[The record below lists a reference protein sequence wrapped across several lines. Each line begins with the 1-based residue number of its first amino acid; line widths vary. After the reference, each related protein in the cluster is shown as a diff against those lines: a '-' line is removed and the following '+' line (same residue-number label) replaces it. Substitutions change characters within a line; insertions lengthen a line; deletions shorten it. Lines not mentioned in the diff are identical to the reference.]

1 MPKAWA
7 MSKLKTL
14 FKNKGS
20 KKDPKMYR
28 GLSISSSLCKLAVCV
43 ILRRQTDWY
52 ELQLSEPQQGFRRN
66 RGTQDAIFTV
76 KALHQISFKMKIQVY
91 AAFIDL
97 TAAFDTIQR
106 PWLFEILRKRLN
118 DPDRLNSNISV
129 LEALYSST
137 SAHLSEDEVDQ
148 AFQVLAGV
156 RQGGPE
162 SPSLFCLLMD
172 WVMRI
177 FTERAQKLGLHGVK
191 LKYNIASAATNRT
204 ERAEHP
210 MRSELNLLWAGF
222 ADDIGLFF
230 TSELDLVKGIK
241 LLVEIFDE
249 FDLHLSEK
257 KTETMI
263 LNDTRDDESY
273 PKSLLKING
282 HDLKNVKTFCYLG
295 SRIKNDEPTT
305 GDFEIEARINLAKGK
320 FESLK
325 YILCNQKIYMWIRMM
340 FFNAFVRSRMTYA
353 CQTWTLTAKQ
363 LADLNTADAYLKRRM
378 IRNGFKRRGDDDPEN
393 SSPLAYFY
401 RNNDVYK
408 FCKSKKGEPSKPL
421 SEFINSQRQK
431 FTAHT
436 IRQPNSRHTK
446 QLLFNDDKYHRTGN
460 HSGPLLQQ
468 VAASRNIDKSQFI
481 REARNRKF

>member
-1 MPKAWA
+1 
-7 MSKLKTL
+7 
-14 FKNKGS
+14 
-20 KKDPKMYR
+20 
-28 GLSISSSLCKLAVCV
+28 
-43 ILRRQTDWY
+43 
-52 ELQLSEPQQGFRRN
+52 
-66 RGTQDAIFTV
+66 
-76 KALHQISFKMKIQVY
+76 
-91 AAFIDL
+91 
-97 TAAFDTIQR
+97 
-106 PWLFEILRKRLN
+106 LN
-118 DPDRLNSNISV
+118 DPDKTNSNISV
-129 LEALYSST
+129 LEALYSAT
-137 SAHLSEDEVDQ
+137 SAHLAEDEVDQ

-177 FTERAQKLGLHGVK
+177 FTDRAEKLGLHGVK
-191 LKYNIASAATNRT
+191 LKYNIATAATNRR
-204 ERAEHP
+204 EKFEHP
-210 MRSELNLLWAGF
+210 IRDELNLLWAGF

-241 LLVEIFDE
+241 LLVDIFDE

-353 CQTWTLTAKQ
+353 CQTWTLARPIFTPTAMFLNSASPKEAFPPSHFPNLLTNSVKNSQ
-363 LADLNTADAYLKRRM
+363 PTQSANQTLDTPSNYSSTTTKTNAAETTADLY
-378 IRNGFKRRGDDDPEN
+378 
-393 SSPLAYFY
+393 
-401 RNNDVYK
+401 
-408 FCKSKKGEPSKPL
+408 
-421 SEFINSQRQK
+421 
-431 FTAHT
+431 
-436 IRQPNSRHTK
+436 
-446 QLLFNDDKYHRTGN
+446 
-460 HSGPLLQQ
+460 
-468 VAASRNIDKSQFI
+468 
-481 REARNRKF
+481 